1 MRILDHIRVLGLL
14 VVTAAVLF
22 GCSSP
27 DQDQGDGGPSSLTC
41 SKRLDCPDRLAC
53 MAGIC
58 DNCFRDRDCLVT
70 EICNP
75 LDQLC
80 SRHPDMGDECR
91 LNEDCALGSFCVQG
105 FCKTDSEVMP
115 CQEDRDCLEGERCD
129 PLNLVCVQ
137 DFGCDTDEDCAE
149 GEVCSPANNRCERSC
164 TPETQDAVCG
174 FGLVCDELGR
184 CVDCFSDEHCAVGL
198 RCNPE
203 TRHCE
208 GKNSCVTDRDCP
220 WGQVCNL
227 QTFQCTVTPPGC
239 LSHADCPGGTICNLS
254 SGECI
259 SEDCLDDRLE
269 PNDEPSFAAP
279 LEGGRTDRLTL
290 CLQDLDWFSIQLA
303 RGDRLQVI
311 VDTDFLA
318 SDHFQVALLSP
329 EADDILHEDSLLI
342 DHTVSRDGAYLL
354 RVLTSDPRASY
365 DLDVTISRGIPC
377 DDDEL
382 EPNDSAYSAAPI
394 ASGRYP
400 GLAIC
405 PHDEDW
411 YVLDRPLDR
420 RLEVRI
426 DYPPLEGDLDLDL
439 FAGDAQTVV
448 MSSATAASSEFV
460 FADDDPGERFFVRV
474 YGSPQ
479 TANRYE
485 MNVDL
490 IPR

>member
-1 MRILDHIRVLGLL
+1 MRVLGLL
-14 VVTAAVLF
+14 AVTAAVLA

-27 DQDQGDGGPSSLTC
+27 GSVEDTNDAGPIILTC
-41 SKRLDCPDRLAC
+41 STRPDCPERMTC

-58 DNCFRDRDCLVT
+58 DNCFRDRDCLVS

-80 SRHPDMGDECR
+80 SPHPDIGEDCR

-115 CQEDRDCLEGERCD
+115 CQEPGDCLEGERCD

-137 DFGCDTDEDCAE
+137 DLGCDQDEDCAA
-149 GEVCSPANNRCERSC
+149 GEVCNPAYDRCERAC

-174 FGLVCDELGR
+174 FGLVCDDQGR
-184 CVDCFSDEHCAVGL
+184 CVECYSDDHCGVGL

-203 TRHCE
+203 THHCE
-208 GKNSCVTDRDCP
+208 GENSCRTDRDCP
-220 WGQVCNL
+220 SGQVCNP
-227 QTFQCTVTPPGC
+227 QTFQCTVHPLGC
-239 LSHADCPGGTICNLS
+239 LSHDDCPEGTICDLS
-254 SGECI
+254 SGDCI
-259 SEDCLDDRLE
+259 SEDCRDDRLE
-269 PNDEPSFAAP
+269 PNDEASVAAL
-279 LEGGRTDRLTL
+279 LEGGHFANLSL
-290 CLQDLDWFSIQLA
+290 CDQDQDWFSIQLA

-311 VDTDFLA
+311 VYTDFLA
-318 SDHFQVALLSP
+318 SDHFQAALFNP
-329 EADDILHEDSLLI
+329 QADDILQEDSLLV
-342 DHTVSRDGAYLL
+342 DYTVSGDGAYLL
-354 RVLTSDPRASY
+354 RILTSDPRASY
-365 DLDVTISRGIPC
+365 DLEVTISRGIPC

-382 EPNDSAYSAAPI
+382 EPNDSAYSAASI
-394 ASGRYP
+394 TSGSYP
-400 GLAIC
+400 GLAVC

-411 YVLDRPLDR
+411 YVLDRPSNQ

-439 FAGDAQTVV
+439 FHGDAQTLV
-448 MSSATAASSEFV
+448 MSSATAENSEFV
-460 FADDDPGERFFVRV
+460 FTDGQLGTRFFVRV
-474 YGSPQ
+474 YGNPQ